1 VVKEP
6 GNYTLVFGDSFKHIQ
21 VSSVTE
27 EISFLYVP
35 DDAGFVEGTTILVS
49 RGTGGAGP
57 IGITGSI
64 SSTTQ
69 IFSSGNKNSLTSDYS
84 VANLLLLNG
93 SNEWLLWGDLN

>member
-1 VVKEP
+1 MVKEP

-27 EISFLYVP
+27 EPSFLYVP

-49 RGTGGAGP
+49 RGTGGSGP
-57 IGITGSI
+57 IDIQGSTG
-64 SSTTQ
+64 STTQ